1 MRIKWQLLAIRI
13 LCLIPLA
20 SMAQD
25 VVPYAESDVK
35 VDWVRGTDFSKH
47 KTYAWGTSRQ
57 QTPDPVWNQHYI
69 EDIDAALQAKGLHK
83 VEMDANPSLIVAYDA
98 GSKPVYVIQG
108 YRGVVKQG
116 TFIVE
121 LVDPQ
126 LKKAVWWGIANDVMT
141 DQPERDVPMVQKKI
155 ATMFKK
161 YPPPKK

>member
-1 MRIKWQLLAIRI
+1 MRINWQLPAILV

-25 VVPYAESDVK
+25 VVPYAQTDVK
-35 VDWVRGTDFSKH
+35 VDWVRGTDFSKYS
-47 KTYAWGTSRQ
+47 TYAWGTSRQ
-57 QTPDPVWNQHYI
+57 QTPDPVWNQRYI
-69 EDIDAALQAKGLHK
+69 DDIDAALSAKGLHK

-98 GSKPVYVIQG
+98 GSKPTFVIQG

-141 DQPERDVPMVQKKI
+141 DKPERDVPMVQKKI